1 MRYRITLIAV
11 LTGLLVT
18 GCSSGGGSETEL
30 AEYELCLE
38 NRRIEVASKD
48 KFSLEWKGLTSEGGL
63 FYNDEKGRA
72 LTDTELVL
80 LLCKDYRP

>member
-1 MRYRITLIAV
+1 M
-11 LTGLLVT
+11 LTDLLVT
-18 GCSSGGGSETEL
+18 ACSSGGSETEL
-30 AEYELCLE
+30 KEYELCLE
-38 NRRIEVASKD
+38 TQRIAVASKD

-80 LLCKDYRP
+80 LLCQDYRP